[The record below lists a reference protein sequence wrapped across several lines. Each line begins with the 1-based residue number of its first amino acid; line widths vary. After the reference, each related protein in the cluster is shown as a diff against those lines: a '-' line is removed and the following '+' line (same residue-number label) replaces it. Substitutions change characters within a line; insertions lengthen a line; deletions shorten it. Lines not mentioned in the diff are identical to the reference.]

1 MRDRRRASRLGAIIS
16 LGDVTAAPRAIAGRV
31 AQTCFTARFDL
42 TPAPGLCPRGG
53 VSFARREAGF
63 RRHLDGAAM
72 GTTKARRRERYAQDP
87 DYRARQRAYAAPI
100 TERERRD
107 HKQEI
112 NERNRAYYH
121 AHKQDIKPILRR
133 GQLKR
138 QYGISPAD
146 YDALLAKQD
155 GVCAICGKPSE
166 ETLCVDHC
174 HATGTI
180 RGLLCRKCNIAL
192 GCNEDDPATIITSL
206 AYLGSGCRDRAGA
219 AAQRALVVRA
229 ALRTGCAGVAVPVE
243 ARSLR
248 RLDAGPAPAGDSAMT
263 PMRNALDARLRRD
276 GQGGTASRLQLI
288 AGELAAKRSPATSR
302 RSRITST
309 AWTGCRLR
317 LRTRMRGNVGEVE
330 GPLDQP
336 GNAAKSGE
344 GDALRVRTSTPP
356 PPSSPP
362 RRSAPPGRAGPGC
375 GAPGSRRSRR

>member
-1 MRDRRRASRLGAIIS
+1 
-16 LGDVTAAPRAIAGRV
+16 
-31 AQTCFTARFDL
+31 
-42 TPAPGLCPRGG
+42 
-53 VSFARREAGF
+53 
-63 RRHLDGAAM
+63 M

-87 DYRARQRAYAAPI
+87 DYRAKQRAYCRAYYRA
-100 TERERRD
+100 

-121 AHKQDIKPILRR
+121 AHKQDIKSILRR

-138 QYGISPAD
+138 LYGISPAD

-219 AAQRALVVRA
+219 AAQRALAARAVLPPGRAGLTVR
-229 ALRTGCAGVAVPVE
+229 VE

-248 RLDAGPAPAGDSAMT
+248 RLDADPAPAGDSAMK
-263 PMRNALDARLRRD
+263 PMWNALDAQLRREGDD
-276 GQGGTASRLQLI
+276 GEGGKASILQLI
-288 AGELAAKRSPATSR
+288 ARKLAAKALAGDLEAIKEIFDRMDGKSVAVAAADEPPAR
-302 RSRITST
+302 
-309 AWTGCRLR
+309 
-317 LRTRMRGNVGEVE
+317 
-330 GPLDQP
+330 
-336 GNAAKSGE
+336 
-344 GDALRVRTSTPP
+344 
-356 PPSSPP
+356 
-362 RRSAPPGRAGPGC
+362 
-375 GAPGSRRSRR
+375 